1 MGEVV
6 EFKRKTE
13 TEYKLDDDVTIDTS
27 ALKLT
32 QYDFLVHIKDFLDTE
47 DYEAVL
53 LAVMDL
59 DYYID
64 LDPELQELVDI
75 YQSYD
80 GIYNA

>member
-6 EFKRKTE
+6 EFKRKLD
-13 TEYKLDDDVTIDTS
+13 YKLDEEPLIDTS
-27 ALKLT
+27 ALKHT
-32 QYDFLVHIKDFLDTE
+32 QSDFLVFIKDFLDKQ

-64 LDPELQELVDI
+64 LDPELQELVDL

-80 GIYNA
+80 GVYNA